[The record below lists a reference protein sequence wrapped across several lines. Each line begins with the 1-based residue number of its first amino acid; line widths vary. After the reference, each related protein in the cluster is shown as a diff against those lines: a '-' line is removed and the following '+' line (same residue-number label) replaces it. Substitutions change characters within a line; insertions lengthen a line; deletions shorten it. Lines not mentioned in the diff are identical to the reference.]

1 MSLPRMI
8 STLRGRVSSSLYG
21 NGGVSGAAL
30 IRPFSME
37 NKRGGAAGK
46 PDMALIREL
55 REASGAPIVDCK
67 NALAV
72 RMFGV

>member
-8 STLRGRVSSSLYG
+8 WKLRGRVSSSLYG
-21 NGGVSGAAL
+21 NGGVGAAAL

-72 RMFGV
+72 RMVGD